1 MFYFNFRMDANGG
14 GDPEK
19 LKAFNVRIVL
29 CFHTKT
35 QNLNFIILKT
45 KFFYVRNLIWE
56 SMTCISDKARQ

>member
-45 KFFYVRNLIWE
+45 KFFMSEI
-56 SMTCISDKARQ
+56 